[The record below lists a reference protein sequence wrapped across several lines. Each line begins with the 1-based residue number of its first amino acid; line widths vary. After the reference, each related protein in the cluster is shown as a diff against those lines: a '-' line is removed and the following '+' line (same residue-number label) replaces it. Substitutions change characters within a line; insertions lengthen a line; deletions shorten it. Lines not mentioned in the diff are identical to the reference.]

1 MKLMVE
7 PEFAGSSVTCPS
19 CGLNLTVP
27 AAAAG
32 SDAGAAKAGRE
43 GWKETDPT
51 NPNIWI
57 ALGIGLGIFAL
68 IYLLALPFKYTKGL
82 LYERGWVQFAETFFF
97 GWGVAFLGLK
107 LLKIRHQQSALRLDM
122 LPVEIARE
130 ISKENV
136 GSFIQHV
143 YSLPV
148 KLRDSLMVN
157 RIRKALELF
166 ETRQVN
172 GEVSTMMGNQSNIDG
187 ARIGGSYTLV
197 KVFIWAIP
205 ILGFIGTVIGL
216 SDAIA
221 YFKGVMSPEAVKDP
235 SKLMESMGGVTS
247 GLATAFDTTLL
258 GLIYALFLTLPMS
271 SLQKL
276 EEDTLT
282 SVDAYCNENFL
293 PRLNDGSGAAGGDSN
308 ALADTL
314 TASITRAHTQFL
326 TGLDAASKMI
336 REQSQTLEK
345 RSEENNKAVQEQFS
359 KAITAFNDSGAK
371 TLGELG
377 KSAAASLDTL
387 TGTLKKAAEQ
397 VASLEKAAQTQQA
410 TIDASVKASLSKLHE
425 DSSKVVGEAVKVA
438 VGETAKSIEGVI
450 KPAVQQVGTLT
461 DAVKAATTHVASLE
475 KQASEHQQHVQK
487 AMQES
492 ITRVQQDASK
502 LLGESIK
509 ATADQSAKA
518 MEEVMKPAVS
528 QLASIGETAKGAVQ
542 EAANLQRQAR
552 EQHSSAH
559 KAFLDTTAQLQRELS
574 KTLEDSIRPAT
585 QQLGSLAGSVKS
597 AADNAAALE
606 KQARDQQAASDRA
619 TQEAIARLQR
629 DAVKAFEDALRPAA
643 QELAS
648 LSDAAKSAV
657 AQLAT
662 MERGAREQQTS
673 AQAAM
678 NDSASRLQR
687 DLAKS
692 LEDSLRPAAQHL
704 ATLGETVKNALSQIS
719 QVERATRDAQAS
731 AQQSAME
738 SARQMQ
744 RDTAKSLDDTLRPVA
759 QQLTALTEAVR
770 GVTTQLG
777 GLDRAAQDAQASVAR
792 AVDANLS
799 RVQHDVARA
808 ADEAMRTAN
817 QHLSALAQGITA
829 LNQTLHE
836 LNGKQI
842 VVQQVTAPKGSF
854 LSRLTGKG

>member
-1 MKLMVE
+1 MIRFHCSKCAMKLMVE
-7 PEFAGSSVTCPS
+7 PEYAGSNVTCPS

-27 AAAAG
+27 AAAAA
-32 SDAGAAKAGRE
+32 SEAGAATAGRE

-51 NPNIWI
+51 NPNIWL
-57 ALGIGLGIFAL
+57 ALGIGVGIFVL
-68 IYLLALPFKYTKGL
+68 IYLLALPFKYTRGL

-97 GWGVAFLGLK
+97 GWGVAFLVLK
-107 LLKIRHQQSALRLDM
+107 LLKIRHQQSALRLDV
-122 LPVEIARE
+122 LPVDIARE
-130 ISKENV
+130 IAKDNV
-136 GSFIQHV
+136 GAFIQHV

-172 GEVSTMMGNQSNIDG
+172 AEVSTMMSNQSNIDG

-216 SDAIA
+216 STAIA
-221 YFKGVMSPEAVKDP
+221 YFKDVMSPEAIKDP
-235 SKLMESMGGVTS
+235 SLLMKSMGGVTA

-282 SVDAYCNENFL
+282 NVDAYCNENFL

-345 RSEENNKAVQEQFS
+345 RSEENNKAVQEQFG
-359 KAITAFNDSGAK
+359 KAITAFSESGTK
-371 TLGELG
+371 TLSELG
-377 KSAAASLDTL
+377 KSAGTSLETL
-387 TGTLKKAAEQ
+387 TSTLKKAADQ
-397 VASLEKAAQTQQA
+397 VGALEKVAQTQQA
-410 TIDASVKASLSKLHE
+410 TIDASVKQSLSKLHE
-425 DSSKVVGEAVKVA
+425 DSSKVIGEAVKIA
-438 VGETAKSIEGVI
+438 VSETAKSIEGVI
-450 KPAVQQVGTLT
+450 KPAVQQVSTLS
-461 DAVKAATTHVASLE
+461 DAVKAATVHVASLE
-475 KQASEHQQHVQK
+475 KQASEHQSNVQK

-492 ITRVQQDASK
+492 IARVQQDSSK
-502 LLGESIK
+502 LLGESIR

-528 QLASIGETAKGAVQ
+528 QLASIGETAKNAVQ
-542 EAANLQRQAR
+542 EAANLQKQAR

-585 QQLGSLAGSVKS
+585 QQLGSLASSVKS
-597 AADNAAALE
+597 AADHAAAME
-606 KQARDQQAASDRA
+606 KQAREQQNANDRV
-619 TQEAIARLQR
+619 TQEAVARLQR

-648 LSDAAKSAV
+648 LSESAKAAIT
-657 AQLAT
+657 QLANL
-662 MERGAREQQTS
+662 ERSSR
-673 AQAAM
+673 
-678 NDSASRLQR
+678 DSQS
-687 DLAKS
+687 
-692 LEDSLRPAAQHL
+692 
-704 ATLGETVKNALSQIS
+704 
-719 QVERATRDAQAS
+719 S

-770 GVTTQLG
+770 SVTNQLG
-777 GLDRAAQDAQASVAR
+777 GLDRAAQDAQANVAR
-792 AVDANLS
+792 AVESNLG
-799 RVQHDVARA
+799 RVQQDVSRA

-817 QHLSALAQGITA
+817 SHLSALSQGIAA
-829 LNQTLHE
+829 LNQTLND

-842 VVQQVTAPKGSF
+842 VVQQVTATKGGLF
-854 LSRLTGKG
+854 SRLTGKG